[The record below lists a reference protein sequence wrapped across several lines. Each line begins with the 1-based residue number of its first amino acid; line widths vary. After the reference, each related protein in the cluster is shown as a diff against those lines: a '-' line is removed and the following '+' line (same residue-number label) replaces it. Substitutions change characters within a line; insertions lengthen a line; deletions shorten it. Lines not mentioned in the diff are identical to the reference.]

1 MMNAAETQII
11 IAAVPFS
18 AILDAPN
25 ADLLLRAYAE
35 ECAVPDA
42 TPQRAVYAA
51 LEQVGAIRCFAA
63 YSDTSDLIGFISVLA
78 VAMPHGN
85 RLATIESLFVDPA
98 YRSTGAANFLL
109 DAAEQD
115 AQASGCSNLAATARV
130 GSAFEKVLSRRPGYS
145 LTHSQH
151 TRRLI

>member
-1 MMNAAETQII
+1 MMIAETQITI
-11 IAAVPFS
+11 TAVPFS
-18 AILDAPN
+18 TILNAPN

-51 LEQVGAIRCFAA
+51 VEQAGMIRCFAA
-63 YSDTSDLIGFISVLA
+63 YSDASDLIGFISILA
-78 VAMPHGN
+78 VTMPHGN

-115 AQASGCSNLAATARV
+115 ARSAGCSNLAATARV
-130 GSAFEKVLSRRPGYS
+130 GSVFEKVLSRRPGYS

-151 TRRLI
+151 TRRVI